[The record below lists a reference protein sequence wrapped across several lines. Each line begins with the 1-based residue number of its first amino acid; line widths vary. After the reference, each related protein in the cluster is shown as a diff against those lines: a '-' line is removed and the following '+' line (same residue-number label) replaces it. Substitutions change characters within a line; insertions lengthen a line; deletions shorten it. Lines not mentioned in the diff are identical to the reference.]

1 MQTTLSL
8 LALLLVMFLSV
19 QSFQIVNR
27 TERQIVLNE
36 ISTQLT
42 GVGVEVIE
50 RVGTSLFDQKT
61 AGGVIISSIDSL
73 TASSDFG
80 PGLPACEYESSSA
93 IRCTAIEQFDGLN
106 LTINREGVEYDVSIG
121 VSFYDNTS
129 NSTTTNRTFAKQV
142 EVTISNPNLYITT
155 PDNLLQVNMA
165 RIYSYSP
172 F

>member
-50 RVGTSLFDQKT
+50 RVGTSLFDQST
-61 AGGVIISSIDSL
+61 AGGIIVTSVDSL
-73 TASSDFG
+73 TATIDFG
-80 PGLPACEYESSSA
+80 PGTPACDYDPSSA
-93 IRCTAIEQFDGLN
+93 TQCVAVEQFDGLN
-106 LTINREGVEYDVSIG
+106 LTINREGIVYDVSIG
-121 VSFYDNTS
+121 VSFYDIMT
-129 NSTTTNRTFAKQV
+129 NSTTTTKTFAKQI
-142 EVTISNPNLYITT
+142 EVNISNPNLYIST

-165 RIYSYSP
+165 RIYTYSP